1 MAALSFR
8 CGHDEVEWR
17 ARCGG
22 AYDAGNPHEST
33 AMTDHETQACADA
46 IALANI
52 PSLLMVL
59 VQLTGELHWLEE
71 PFRPTR
77 ARGATDH
84 DSGGLALAE
93 QGIVRRA
100 ALAAILAWRAGR
112 PVAIPVPDA
121 ALRRRMLSVAMAEDI
136 PADYDGIIAAELP
149 CAADEE
155 HQALQVPDGFQAVI
169 IGAGVSGLCAAVHF
183 QRAGIAFVI
192 LEKSTALGGIW
203 RDNRY
208 PGAGVDTP
216 NHLYSYTFAPHDW
229 TMYFALRDEL
239 ETYLAVVAAKFDLH
253 RHIRFNTCVEAADY
267 DVEAQ
272 CWRLTV
278 REGDGAPQR
287 RTADLLISAVGIF
300 NPIKMPDIK
309 GLASFAGPCF
319 HTAQWPQD
327 IDLHDQRVAIIG
339 NGASCMQTAPEIQH
353 QVAALT
359 IFQRSPHWVAPNTQF
374 RKPIPTALRWLLKEV
389 PLYRAWYR
397 LRLGW
402 TFGDQVF
409 NALQKDPNWPHPER
423 ALNKA
428 NDSHRGFFTNYIVSE
443 LGDRQDLLDKV
454 LPHYPPFGKRMLMD
468 NGWYRMLR
476 NPKVSLIDNPITE
489 ITTNAVIT
497 ADGQQHP
504 ADVLIVATGFDVLR
518 FLTAFEA
525 RGRSGRSLRET
536 WGDDDAKAYLG
547 TAIPDFPNF
556 FCLYGPNL
564 QAGHGGS
571 LIFMIEMQMR
581 YILDA
586 VKQML
591 EHNLGAIEIRQ
602 DVHDAYNADID
613 TAHANMVWTHP
624 GMSTYY
630 RNSRG
635 RIVVNSPYRNA
646 TFFELSKQANIADFV
661 VEARR

>member
-1 MAALSFR
+1 
-8 CGHDEVEWR
+8 
-17 ARCGG
+17 
-22 AYDAGNPHEST
+22 
-33 AMTDHETQACADA
+33 MTDDHAQHDAQAFADA
-46 IALANI
+46 VALANI
-52 PSLLMVL
+52 PTLLMVL
-59 VQLTGELHWLEE
+59 VQLSGELHWLEE
-71 PFRPTR
+71 PFRPNR
-77 ARGATDH
+77 ARGLNDH

-112 PVAIPVPDA
+112 PPAIPEPSA
-121 ALRRRMLSVAMAEDI
+121 ALRRKMLSVAMAEEI
-136 PADYDGIIAAELP
+136 PADYDGVIAAELP
-149 CAADEE
+149 LAAHDD
-155 HQALQVPDGFQAVI
+155 HQAMQVPDGFQAVI
-169 IGAGVSGLCAAVHF
+169 IGAGVSGLCAAIHF
-183 QRAGIAFVI
+183 QRAGIPFVI
-192 LEKSTALGGIW
+192 LEKNAALGGIW

-216 NHLYSYTFAPHDW
+216 NHLYSYTFAPYDW

-239 ETYLAVVAAKFDLH
+239 ATYLAHVAAKFDLH
-253 RHIRFNTCVEAADY
+253 RYIRFNTSVEAADY
-267 DVEAQ
+267 DVQAQ

-278 REGDGAPQR
+278 REPDGSPQR

-300 NPIKMPDIK
+300 NPVKMPDIQ
-309 GLASFAGPCF
+309 GLESFAGPRF
-319 HTAQWPQD
+319 HTAEWLED
-327 IDLHDQRVAIIG
+327 IDLRGKRVAIIG

-353 QVAALT
+353 EVESLT
-359 IFQRSPHWVAPNTQF
+359 IFQRSPHWIAPNAQF
-374 RKPIPTALRWLLKEV
+374 RKPIPDALRLLLKEV
-389 PLYRAWYR
+389 PFYRAWYR

-402 TFGDQVF
+402 TYGDQIF
-409 NALQKDPNWPHPER
+409 NALQKDPSWPHPER
-423 ALNKA
+423 ALNKH
-428 NDSHRGFFTNYIVSE
+428 NDSHRGYFTQYIVSE
-443 LGDRQDLLDKV
+443 LGDRQDLLNKV
-454 LPHYPPFGKRMLMD
+454 LPTYPPFGKRMLMD

-476 NPKVSLIDNPITE
+476 NPKVTLVDNPITE
-489 ITTNAVIT
+489 ITAGGVIT
-497 ADGQQHP
+497 ADGQHHP
-504 ADVLIVATGFDVLR
+504 ADVLIIATGFDVLR

-547 TAIPDFPNF
+547 TAMPDFPNF

-581 YILDA
+581 YIMDA

-591 EHNLGAIEIRQ
+591 ERNLGAIEIRQ
-602 DVHDAYNADID
+602 DVHDAYNEDID
-613 TAHANMVWTHP
+613 RAHANMVWTHP

-646 TFFELSKQANIADFV
+646 TFFEMSKQANIEDFV